1 MTTPPLNW
9 TAMMDVW
16 WLAVEL
22 ASVIAESAHSEVDLA
37 MLQAL
42 DVDCVNVGHAEE
54 WGKGDR
60 CKG

>member
-1 MTTPPLNW
+1 
-9 TAMMDVW
+9 MMDVW